1 MWGRGLGRWGQK
13 FMTQKSITQNQRV
26 STAKIERSRELRT
39 DMTPSEKVFWEM
51 VRNKRMFGLKFRRQQ
66 IIDGFIVDFYCD
78 SIGLCVEIDGGI
90 HDSDDQRNYDKLRD
104 EAIALRGL
112 RILRIRNEDLVDGKD
127 EVVRLIEGMME

>member
-1 MWGRGLGRWGQK
+1 
-13 FMTQKSITQNQRV
+13 MTQKSIAQNQRV
-26 STAKIERSRELRT
+26 SSEKIKRSRELRT
-39 DMTPSEKVFWEM
+39 DMTPAEKMFWEM
-51 VRNKRMFGLKFRRQQ
+51 VRGKRMFGLKFRRQQ

-90 HDSDDQRNYDKLRD
+90 HDNNEQRNYDKLRE

-127 EVVRLIEGMME
+127 EFVRLIGGMMK